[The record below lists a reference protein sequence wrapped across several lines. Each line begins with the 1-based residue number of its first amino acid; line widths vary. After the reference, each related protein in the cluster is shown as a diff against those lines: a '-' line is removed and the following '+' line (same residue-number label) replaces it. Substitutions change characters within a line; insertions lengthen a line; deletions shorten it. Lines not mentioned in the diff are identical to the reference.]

1 MQDNLAV
8 ADGKVV
14 DAMLFGETIG
24 MKVMPFFRTLVTL
37 IKMNVDYTTFQ
48 TRFFNETGV
57 FLFYIDD
64 FKDIENAFGEDNA
77 YECLVC
83 ERCVGVFCHGAKLHY
98 YFEQC
103 TVAR

>member
-24 MKVMPFFRTLVTL
+24 MKVMPFFRTQVTL

-57 FLFYIDD
+57 FLFYVDN
-64 FKDIENAFGEDNA
+64 FEDIENAFGKNNA

-83 ERCVGVFCHGAKLHY
+83 ERCVGVSSHAAKLHH
-98 YFEQC
+98 YFE
-103 TVAR
+103 

>member
-24 MKVMPFFRTLVTL
+24 MKVMPFFRTQVTL

-77 YECLVC
+77 YECLAMRKMRWSFLPWCKVTLL
-83 ERCVGVFCHGAKLHY
+83 F
-98 YFEQC
+98 
-103 TVAR
+103 

>member
-24 MKVMPFFRTLVTL
+24 MKVMPFFRTQVTL

-48 TRFFNETGV
+48 TRFLNETSV
-57 FLFYIDD
+57 FLFYIDN
-64 FKDIENAFGEDNA
+64 FKDI
-77 YECLVC
+77 
-83 ERCVGVFCHGAKLHY
+83 
-98 YFEQC
+98 
-103 TVAR
+103 

>member
-24 MKVMPFFRTLVTL
+24 MKVMPFFRTQVTL

-83 ERCVGVFCHGAKLHY
+83 ERCVGVFCQGAKLHY

>member
-1 MQDNLAV
+1 MQDNLAA

-24 MKVMPFFRTLVTL
+24 MKVMPFFRTQVTL

-83 ERCVGVFCHGAKLHY
+83 ERCVGVFLPWCKVTLL
-98 YFEQC
+98 F
-103 TVAR
+103 

>member
-24 MKVMPFFRTLVTL
+24 MKVMPFFRTQVTL

-83 ERCVGVFCHGAKLHY
+83 ERCVGVFAMVQSY
-98 YFEQC
+98 
-103 TVAR
+103 TII

>member
-1 MQDNLAV
+1 MQNNLAV

-14 DAMLFGETIG
+14 EAMLFGETIG
-24 MKVMPFFRTLVTL
+24 MKVVPFFRTQVTL

-57 FLFYIDD
+57 FLFYVDD

-83 ERCVGVFCHGAKLHY
+83 DRCIGLFCYGAKLHY
-98 YFEQC
+98 YLG
-103 TVAR
+103 